1 MGFEDD
7 VFISYAHVDNETLA
21 AGQDGWISLLHERL
35 RKRLRQL
42 LGEEVKIWR
51 DPKLQG
57 NDEFADTLVIR
68 VSKAGVLLSVI
79 SPRYIKSD
87 WRRKELSHFCHE
99 ADRGVGLTINNKS
112 RVFKVV
118 KTHIPRE
125 RHPPE
130 LSGSLGYEF
139 YEYDEATGKAREFR
153 ADLDDRRYWDKFE
166 DLAQDIS
173 QQLIHLRSLSSAA
186 NPAAKTGASSFEEM
200 AAMPSSYPTRHS

>member
-21 AGQDGWISLLHERL
+21 AGQDGWVSLLHDRL

-68 VSKAGVLLSVI
+68 VSKAGVLLSVL

-87 WRRKELSHFCHE
+87 
-99 ADRGVGLTINNKS
+99 
-112 RVFKVV
+112 
-118 KTHIPRE
+118 
-125 RHPPE
+125 
-130 LSGSLGYEF
+130 
-139 YEYDEATGKAREFR
+139 
-153 ADLDDRRYWDKFE
+153 
-166 DLAQDIS
+166 
-173 QQLIHLRSLSSAA
+173 
-186 NPAAKTGASSFEEM
+186 
-200 AAMPSSYPTRHS
+200 